1 MRRPDLALD
10 VVLGRIQA
18 VGATIGFLHRQIYAW
33 ASVHYVGCLMKSA
46 HRWSTTAVIAAA
58 LILMEPR
65 PWAAEFTTPAEGVDN
80 PDLSDSDLRDFRVS
94 LLGLFNSGRY
104 ADLDALAQQMQ
115 QQRSRFAGGAWR
127 LHVFFNTL
135 SSPGAETAT
144 DAAWAAHIARLEQ
157 WARSSPASP
166 TPRIALAQ
174 TYLRFAWKARGHGY
188 SNTVTPEGWEL
199 FRSRVQSAR
208 STLEECAVA
217 AESSPH
223 WYLEMQ
229 GVALDQQW
237 DRAEFDALAER
248 ALAHEPGYYYFAV
261 AESNYLLPKWYGKP
275 GDTERYAAQ
284 VADRIG
290 GDEGDAVYFQIAAAI
305 NCCKRTQAP
314 ALSWP
319 RVQRGF
325 AAVESLYGSTNR
337 ERNVMAYLA
346 VHSGDT
352 ATAQH
357 LFARISNDWSES
369 VWKTKAAFDT
379 AHTHHRAG
387 DNGQPAEDTLTLQSD
402 AGVPPQE

>member
-1 MRRPDLALD
+1 MKL
-10 VVLGRIQA
+10 
-18 VGATIGFLHRQIYAW
+18 THR
-33 ASVHYVGCLMKSA
+33 G
-46 HRWSTTAVIAAA
+46 STSAVIAAA
-58 LILMEPR
+58 LILTAPH
-65 PWAAEFTTPAEGVDN
+65 PLAAEPAAAGVDN

-94 LLGLFNSGRY
+94 LLGMFNSGRY

-135 SSPGAETAT
+135 SSPGSETAT
-144 DAAWAAHIARLEQ
+144 DAAWTAHIAKLEQ
-157 WARSSPASP
+157 WARSSPAWP
-166 TPRIALAQ
+166 TAQIALAQ

-199 FRSRVQSAR
+199 FRDRVQTAR
-208 STLEECAVA
+208 ATLEQCAVP
-217 AESSPH
+217 AENSPH

-237 DRAEFDALAER
+237 DRAAFDALAER

-275 GDTERYAAQ
+275 GDTERFAAE

-337 ERNVMAYLA
+337 QRNVMAYLA
-346 VHSGDT
+346 LRSGDVT
-352 ATAQH
+352 SAQR
-357 LFARISNDWSES
+357 LFARIGNDWNES
-369 VWKTKAAFDT
+369 VWKTKAAFD
-379 AHTHHRAG
+379 AG
-387 DNGQPAEDTLTLQSD
+387 RLRQAVGDD
-402 AGVPPQE
+402 

>member
-1 MRRPDLALD
+1 MLAPTRTGARCLMK
-10 VVLGRIQA
+10 LTHCWSTSA
-18 VGATIGFLHRQIYAW
+18 VGAAT
-33 ASVHYVGCLMKSA
+33 
-46 HRWSTTAVIAAA
+46 
-58 LILMEPR
+58 LILAAFP
-65 PWAAEFTTPAEGVDN
+65 PWAAELTTPASGVEN
-80 PDLSDSDLRDFRVS
+80 PDLSDTDLRDFRVS
-94 LLGLFNSGRY
+94 LLGLFNSSRY
-104 ADLDALAQQMQ
+104 ADLDTLAQQMQ

-127 LHVFFNTL
+127 LHAFFGTL
-135 SSPGAETAT
+135 SSPGSATAT
-144 DAAWAAHIARLEQ
+144 DAAWATHIAKLEQ
-157 WARSSPASP
+157 WAQSSPASP

-188 SNTVTPEGWEL
+188 SNTVTPEGWAL
-199 FRSRVQSAR
+199 FRDRVQSAR
-208 STLEECAVA
+208 STLEQCAVL
-217 AESSPH
+217 AEHSPH

-237 DRAEFDALAER
+237 DRAAFDALAEQ

-325 AAVESLYGSTNR
+325 AAVESLYGSTNH

-346 VHSGDT
+346 LRSGDT
-352 ATAQH
+352 ATAQR
-357 LFARISNDWSES
+357 LFARIGNDWSES
-369 VWKTKAAFDT
+369 VWKTKAAFDASRT
-379 AHTHHRAG
+379 
-387 DNGQPAEDTLTLQSD
+387 GQ
-402 AGVPPQE
+402 

>member
-1 MRRPDLALD
+1 
-10 VVLGRIQA
+10 
-18 VGATIGFLHRQIYAW
+18 
-33 ASVHYVGCLMKSA
+33 MKLIHS
-46 HRWSTTAVIAAA
+46 WSTIAVIAAT
-58 LILMEPR
+58 LIFTASR
-65 PWAAEFTTPAEGVDN
+65 PMAAAELTSSAVGVDN
-80 PDLSDSDLRDFRVS
+80 PDLSDTDLRDFRVS

-104 ADLDALAQQMQ
+104 ADLDTLAQQLQ

-127 LHVFFNTL
+127 LHVFFGAL
-135 SSPGAETAT
+135 SSPGSPTAT
-144 DAAWAAHIARLEQ
+144 DAAWMAHIAKLEQ

-174 TYLRFAWKARGHGY
+174 TYLGFAWKARGHGY
-188 SNTVTPEGWEL
+188 SNTVTPEGWAL
-199 FRSRVQSAR
+199 FRDRVQSAR
-208 STLEECAVA
+208 STLEQSAVL
-217 AESSPH
+217 AENSPQ
-223 WYLEMQ
+223 WYLQMQ

-237 DRAEFDALAER
+237 DRAAFDALAER

-261 AESNYLLPKWYGKP
+261 SESNYLLPKWYGKP

-325 AAVESLYGSTNR
+325 AAIESLYESTNH

-346 VHSGDT
+346 LRSGDA
-352 ATAQH
+352 ATAQQ
-357 LFARISNDWSES
+357 LFARIGNDWNES
-369 VWKTKAAFDT
+369 VWKTKAAFD
-379 AHTHHRAG
+379 AGRAG
-387 DNGQPAEDTLTLQSD
+387 RAVGDNSQATGDAVTIQSD
-402 AGVPPQE
+402 AGTPPH